1 MFNEDFDY
9 FPEHQRNMRYEKL
22 PHGPGRGHPGHM
34 RGHPGM
40 RRRMMPDGGG
50 PPPNFRGPRGGEP
63 MYDNEFPQPH
73 GMPHMGM
80 GGPQNMPRGPPGH
93 FGGGSP
99 QHMGGNPQFGSPRQ
113 PQPGMPSKGHFQRPP
128 MVPPFGVPPPGFP
141 PGGGPPHS
149 QNRNPQISNHASPNI
164 GSSSNLLSSVSNID
178 LSGELWVETKTS
190 EGKFYYY
197 NARTRESAWT
207 KPDNVKILNQE
218 QIEAMAA
225 AVAPCS
231 ASDSASQKND
241 SQKNNLQINPVTTT
255 PNQYYVPMTQMPRIG
270 SLPASNMGMLP
281 PPAFGMPPPPFGIPP
296 PGIVTAP
303 AYPFGLPPPAFS
315 AVAVGVPAAT
325 SNSTTA
331 TSDSTVTTTVTS
343 DTKLEN
349 YESGNS
355 TLSEVKSR
363 AEEWAEYK
371 ATDGRSYYYN
381 KITAESVWEKPQ
393 VLLDAEMNDENKTVC
408 VSEPE
413 SSDMLTSEVP
423 SGTDI
428 VSSMEV
434 EESNT
439 SQIESKID
447 NSEIADSDVINRIEI
462 RENGTDIGIEKDLV
476 DSENSSAAMEDEK
489 TSSEQQESLKNS
501 DKSRP
506 VSSTPIPGTPWC
518 VVWTGNGRVFFFNPS
533 SRKSVWE
540 KPEELKGRADVDKLI
555 QVPPPPF
562 SDDIDAAS
570 GAVKDEVDRAENDS
584 APEPKRVKLEETN
597 AEDEKSANAKNEV
610 KNNINPGKQSAI
622 DAELAAAK
630 ERAQSPLEVR
640 MKQFKELLVQN
651 NVSAFSTWEKELH
664 KIVFDPRYLLITS
677 RERKQV
683 FEKYVKER
691 ADEERNEKRKR
702 MKEHKEHFKKLLE
715 EAALTTKSTF
725 SDFAQRYGKD
735 ERFKAIDKMRERESM
750 FNDYLQDQRRKER
763 DERST
768 QREKAKKGFVEMLKE
783 HRGLDKHTRW
793 ADVKKAFAE
802 DPRYKAVESSSLRD
816 EWFKEYVGGTRS
828 MARDSEEDLNKER
841 EKQERVEASIRER
854 EKEVQ
859 RTLSTHLRERDK
871 ERELHKHD
879 EAIQHFKALL
889 TDLVRS
895 PDVTFH
901 EVKKILRKDHRWEM
915 VGELS
920 RDQRERV
927 FEEHVN
933 HLYRKKKEKFRELL
947 DETPEITL
955 TSTWKEIKRLIK
967 DDPRCSK
974 FSSSDRRCEKEFK
987 DYLKDRLVA
996 AKADFRELLKET
1008 KIITYKSRKLIE
1020 ETDHLNDIEKV
1031 LQNDKRYL
1039 VLQCI
1044 EDDRTELLMSYIDTL
1059 ERKGPPPPP
1068 TASEPTRRSTK

>member
-1 MFNEDFDY
+1 
-9 FPEHQRNMRYEKL
+9 MRYEKL

-34 RGHPGM
+34 RCPPGM

-149 QNRNPQISNHASPNI
+149 QNRNPQISNHASPPNM
-164 GSSSNLLSSVSNID
+164 GSSSNVSNLD
-178 LSGELWVETKTS
+178 LSGELWVETKTN
-190 EGKFYYY
+190 EGKLYYY
-197 NARTRESAWT
+197 NARTRESAWV
-207 KPDNVKILNQE
+207 KPDHVKILNQG
-218 QIEAMAA
+218 QIEAMAT
-225 AVAPCS
+225 VVGPCS
-231 ASDSASQKND
+231 TSDSLSQKND
-241 SQKNNLQINPVTTT
+241 SQKNNLPVSPVTTT

-270 SLPASNMGMLP
+270 SMPASNMGMLH
-281 PPAFGMPPPPFGIPP
+281 PPAFGLPPPPFGIPP

-343 DTKLEN
+343 DNKIEN
-349 YESGNS
+349 YEHGSISVHEG
-355 TLSEVKSR
+355 KSR
-363 AEEWAEYK
+363 AEDWAEYK

-381 KITAESVWEKPQ
+381 KVTAESVWEKPQ
-393 VLLDAEMNDENKTVC
+393 VVLDAEMNDESKTLC
-408 VSEPE
+408 GSEPE
-413 SSDMLTSEVP
+413 SSDITSEMQG
-423 SGTDI
+423 GTDI
-428 VSSMEV
+428 VTSMEV
-434 EESNT
+434 EESST
-439 SQIESKID
+439 SQVDSKID
-447 NSEIADSDVINRIEI
+447 SSEIPDTDVSNRIEI
-462 RENGTDIGIEKDLV
+462 RENGTDIAIDKELG
-476 DSENSSAAMEDEK
+476 DSENSSTSMEEEK
-489 TSSEQQESLKNS
+489 ISSEQQEALKNS

-540 KPEELKGRADVDKLI
+540 KPDELKGRADVDKLI
-555 QVPPPPF
+555 QAPPSPF
-562 SDDIDAAS
+562 SDDFEAATAVEKEDAE
-570 GAVKDEVDRAENDS
+570 KAENDS
-584 APEPKRVKLEETN
+584 APEPKKIKLEETN
-597 AEDEKSANAKNEV
+597 AEEEKSANVKNEI

-640 MKQFKELLVQN
+640 MKQFRELLIQN
-651 NVSAFSTWEKELH
+651 QVSAFSTWEKELH
-664 KIVFDPRYLLITS
+664 KIVFDQRYLLITS

-683 FEKYVKER
+683 FENFVKER
-691 ADEERNEKRKR
+691 ADEERNEKRKK
-702 MKEHKEHFKKLLE
+702 MKEHKEHFRKLME
-715 EAALTTKSTF
+715 EAAVTSKSTF

-735 ERFKAIDKMRERESM
+735 ERFKAIDKMRERESI
-750 FNDYLQDQRRKER
+750 FNDYLQDLRRKER
-763 DERST
+763 DERSS
-768 QREKAKKGFVEMLKE
+768 QKEKAKKGFIEMLKE

-793 ADVKKAFAE
+793 TDVKKAFA
-802 DPRYKAVESSSLRD
+802 DDLRYKAVESSSLRD
-816 EWFKEYVGGTRS
+816 EWFKEYVGT
-828 MARDSEEDLNKER
+828 ARNQVRESEEDVNKEW

-895 PDVTFH
+895 PDVSFH
-901 EVKKILRKDHRWEM
+901 EVKKILRKDHRWDM

-920 RDQRERV
+920 REERERV

-933 HLYRKKKEKFRELL
+933 HLCRKKKEKFRELL
-947 DETPEITL
+947 DETPEIDL

-974 FSSSDRRCEKEFK
+974 FSSSDRKCEKEFK
-987 DYLKDRLVA
+987 EYLKDRLVT

-1020 ETDHLNDIEKV
+1020 ETDHLADIEKV
-1031 LQNDKRYL
+1031 LQNDRRYL
-1039 VLQCI
+1039 VLQSI
-1044 EDDRTELLMSYIDTL
+1044 DDERTELLMSYIETL